1 MFQELIINMQHSRQ
15 EQIFREYLKKKEL
28 RVTRERLGI
37 VKAIFELKTHFTVD
51 SLYNLLKKRKSGISL
66 ATVYN
71 SIDHLIEAGL
81 IRKHR
86 FDNNSFVYEAALEHR
101 QHDHLICNDCGHLTE
116 FCDPRIQQIQS
127 MMGEILGFEITSHSL
142 HLFGNCLLL
151 KQKDQCPHLRSKK
164 IDLHS
169 TK

>member
-1 MFQELIINMQHSRQ
+1 MQLSKQ
-15 EQIFREYLKKKEL
+15 EQIFRDYLRKKKL
-28 RVTRERLGI
+28 RITRERIGI
-37 VKAIFELKTHFTVD
+37 IKAIFELKTHFTVD
-51 SLYNLLKKRKSGISL
+51 SLYHLLKKRNSGISL

-71 SIDHLIEAGL
+71 SIEHLIQAGL

-86 FDNNSFVYEAALEHR
+86 FDNNSFVYEAALENR
-101 QHDHLICNDCGHLTE
+101 QHDHLICNDCGHVTE

-151 KQKDQCPHLRSKK
+151 KQNRQCPNLNSKK
-164 IDLHS
+164 
-169 TK
+169 

>member
-1 MFQELIINMQHSRQ
+1 MFQELITNMKHSRQ
-15 EQIFREYLKKKEL
+15 EQIFREYLKRKDL

-37 VKAIFELKTHFTVD
+37 VKAIYELKTHFTVD
-51 SLYNLLKKRKSGISL
+51 SLFNLLKKRNSGISL

-71 SIDHLIEAGL
+71 SMDHLIEAGL

-101 QHDHLICNDCGHLTE
+101 QHDHLICNDCGHVTE
-116 FCDPRIQQIQS
+116 FCDPRIQHIQN

-151 KQKDQCPHLRSKK
+151 KQQDHCPHLMPKK

>member
-1 MFQELIINMQHSRQ
+1 MQHSRQ
-15 EQIFREYLKKKEL
+15 EQIFRDYLKRKDL
-28 RVTRERLGI
+28 RITRERLGI

-71 SIDHLIEAGL
+71 SMDHLIEAGL

-101 QHDHLICNDCGHLTE
+101 QHDHLICNDCGHVTE
-116 FCDPRIQQIQS
+116 FCDPRIQQIQN
-127 MMGEILGFEITSHSL
+127 MMGQILGFEITSHSL

-151 KQKDQCPHLRSKK
+151 KQNDHCPHLISKK
-164 IDLHS
+164 IDLRS
-169 TK
+169 TKKQS